1 MSESSTHSNLSNQ
14 HLLFAETL
22 RDWRDPLLHG
32 HEPLPVLLCPRC
44 ITCKC
49 ESLKDLHHTSSY
61 SHHSSCPNF
70 RHSIRKQQ
78 IMTKSKRRANS
89 YDPSISILNTSSSS
103 SSIITS
109 KSAEYSPLINN
120 SLKQQK
126 STSKIPVR
134 ISAIQ
139 SDYSPSSSS
148 INLNKTSKIPHLILR
163 RSLPSPIDDLY
174 ETDR

>member
-1 MSESSTHSNLSNQ
+1 
-14 HLLFAETL
+14 
-22 RDWRDPLLHG
+22 
-32 HEPLPVLLCPRC
+32 
-44 ITCKC
+44 
-49 ESLKDLHHTSSY
+49 
-61 SHHSSCPNF
+61 
-70 RHSIRKQQ
+70 
-78 IMTKSKRRANS
+78 
-89 YDPSISILNTSSSS
+89 
-103 SSIITS
+103 
-109 KSAEYSPLINN
+109 
-120 SLKQQK
+120 LKQQK